1 MWWASKEVLN
11 AMSVCV
17 KFALQKA
24 STKGIPIWTQDF
36 SAERSICAPPERSN
50 RSIEDDAERR
60 PGGLWK
66 KRVSSQGWDCAHC
79 SLVASLRKPPVTG
92 HFPLYLEKLA
102 QYYFFF
108 FFFPPDDRKTVLKR
122 SPFSDFICQA
132 WQWKSLR
139 FGIYFIWSESATAG
153 AVHPMLLLTGSQ
165 RDTNPRLHHSCSWQ
179 LLGPMFRHKILQ
191 LQGALHRIPRNI
203 PYFSS
208 RLIQDCLYFSFL
220 WRKPSGALCCTV
232 QNFSVPPPWDALL
245 RSKCQVVLQEGSD
258 IDKQQDQHLSST
270 LHTPWES

>member
-92 HFPLYLEKLA
+92 HFPLNLEKLA

-108 FFFPPDDRKTVLKR
+108 FFSSWRQKNCLK
-122 SPFSDFICQA
+122 A
-132 WQWKSLR
+132 
-139 FGIYFIWSESATAG
+139 ES
-153 AVHPMLLLTGSQ
+153 
-165 RDTNPRLHHSCSWQ
+165 
-179 LLGPMFRHKILQ
+179 F
-191 LQGALHRIPRNI
+191 
-203 PYFSS
+203 F
-208 RLIQDCLYFSFL
+208 
-220 WRKPSGALCCTV
+220 WRY
-232 QNFSVPPPWDALL
+232 
-245 RSKCQVVLQEGSD
+245 
-258 IDKQQDQHLSST
+258 LSSMT
-270 LHTPWES
+270 VEISAFRDLFHLIWECYCWSSAPHAFAHW